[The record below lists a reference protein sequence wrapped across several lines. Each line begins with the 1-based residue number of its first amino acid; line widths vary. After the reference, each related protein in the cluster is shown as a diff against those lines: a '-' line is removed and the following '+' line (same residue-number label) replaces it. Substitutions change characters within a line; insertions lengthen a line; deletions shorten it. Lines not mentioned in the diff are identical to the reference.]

1 MTRIAVLDD
10 WQGIAEAA
18 ADWSEIRAKA
28 EIVFF
33 RDAFASPAAT
43 IAGLQDFD
51 VVLAMRERTRLH
63 ADVISQLPRL
73 KLLSF
78 TGARN
83 AAVDILACTAAG
95 ITVCNTTG
103 TPSSHATAELALGL
117 MLAASRHL
125 VAGDREMRAG
135 RFQGNVP
142 PGIEVAGKTLGLI
155 GLGNIGAR
163 VARYAQA
170 LDMKV
175 IAWSQNLTEARA
187 AEVGATRV
195 EKAALLAQSDVISIH
210 LVLSDRTRHIVAGPD
225 IALMKPGALLINTSR
240 GPHVEIDA
248 LVAALNAGKIRAAID
263 VYDSE
268 PLPADHPLR
277 ATPHSLLSPHLGYV
291 TADNMPALYKV
302 SVENIAAWL
311 DGRPIRVIN
320 GG

>member
-1 MTRIAVLDD
+1 MKRIAVLDD

-18 ADWSEIRAKA
+18 ADWSQVRTKA
-28 EIVFF
+28 DITFF

-43 IAGLQDFD
+43 IAGLKDFD

-83 AAVDILACTAAG
+83 AAVDIPACTAAG

-103 TPSSHATAELALGL
+103 TPSSHATAELALAL
-117 MLAASRHL
+117 MLASARHL
-125 VAGDREMRAG
+125 ALGDNEMRAG
-135 RFQGNVP
+135 RFQQNVP
-142 PGIEVAGKTLGLI
+142 PGLEVAGKTIGLI

-170 LDMKV
+170 LEMRV
-175 IAWSQNLTEARA
+175 IAWSQNLTDARA
-187 AEVGATRV
+187 GEIGATRV
-195 EKAALLAQSDVISIH
+195 EKEALMAQSDVISIH

-240 GPHVEIDA
+240 GPHVAADA

-263 VYDSE
+263 VYDHE
-268 PLPADHPLR
+268 PLAADHPLR
-277 ATPHSLLSPHLGYV
+277 TAPNTLLSPHVGYV
-291 TADNMPALYKV
+291 TSDNMPALYRA
-302 SVENIAAWL
+302 SVENLVAWL
-311 DGRPIRVIN
+311 GGTPIRVVN
-320 GG
+320 K

>member
-1 MTRIAVLDD
+1 
-10 WQGIAEAA
+10 
-18 ADWSEIRAKA
+18 
-28 EIVFF
+28 
-33 RDAFASPAAT
+33 
-43 IAGLQDFD
+43 
-51 VVLAMRERTRLH
+51 
-63 ADVISQLPRL
+63 
-73 KLLSF
+73 
-78 TGARN
+78 
-83 AAVDILACTAAG
+83 
-95 ITVCNTTG
+95 
-103 TPSSHATAELALGL
+103 

-125 VAGDREMRAG
+125 VVGDTEMRAG
-135 RFQGNVP
+135 RFQQNVP
-142 PGIEVAGKTLGLI
+142 PGMEVAGKTLGLI

-170 LDMKV
+170 LEMKV

-240 GPHVEIDA
+240 GPHVDTAA
-248 LVAALNAGKIRAAID
+248 LVSALNAGRIRAAID

-277 ATPHSLLSPHLGYV
+277 ATPNSLLSPHLGYV
-291 TADNMPALYKV
+291 TSDNMPALYRA
-302 SVENIAAWL
+302 SVENLVAWL
-311 DGRPIRVIN
+311 SGKPIRVIN